1 MGDPQPD
8 SSAAFRALPSVE
20 RLLGAASFEPLVARF
35 GRELVLEGVRA
46 DLERLRAAIR
56 AGQAPQGAASA
67 PGALRAQVS
76 DAACAERVAAALAR
90 RLAPRYPRAINATG
104 VVLHTGLGRAPLA
117 EKARAA
123 LLAAAGACVLEV
135 DADSGRRSQRDAGIT
150 ALVRELTGAEAAC
163 VVNNNAGATL
173 ITLAALAQGRPV
185 IVSRGQL
192 VEIGGSYRIPDV
204 MAQSGAHM
212 VEVGTTNR
220 THLRDYERAL
230 DEHPEAALLL
240 RVHTSNF
247 RVEGFTKEVELA
259 ELCELARRRGVGV
272 MDDLGSGCLL
282 DLSPYG
288 LPREPVIA
296 ESLAAGAGVVTF
308 SGDKLLGG
316 PQAGLIVGS
325 EALVSR
331 VRSHSLYRALRP
343 DKLTL
348 AALEASLSLFRDPA
362 RALARIPTLEMLARP
377 LDQLEREA
385 RALAAQ
391 LAGLAGLEVQVQ
403 RTSSKVG
410 GGSYAVEE
418 LPTWAVTLRAEG
430 RSAAELAQALR
441 LAEPSLW
448 TRVADERVWL
458 DVRTLR
464 AGEAAEVLALSSS
477 LLNPS

>member
-20 RLLGAASFEPLVARF
+20 RLLGAASFEPLRTRF
-35 GRELVLEGVRA
+35 GRELVLDAVRA
-46 DLERLRAAIR
+46 DLDGLRASIR
-56 AGQAPQGAASA
+56 AGETCDLAA
-67 PGALRAQVS
+67 RAS
-76 DAACAERVAAALAR
+76 DAACAERVERALTR

-117 EKARAA
+117 EEARQA
-123 LLAAAGACVLEV
+123 LLSAAGACVLEV
-135 DADSGRRSQRDAGIT
+135 DADSGRRSQRDRGIT
-150 ALVRELTGAEAAC
+150 ELVRELTGAEAAC

-173 ITLAALAQGRPV
+173 ITLAALAAGRPV

-204 MAQSGAHM
+204 MAQSGAQM

-230 DEHPEAALLL
+230 DEHPETALLL

-259 ELCELARRRGVGV
+259 ELTELAARRGVQV
-272 MDDLGSGCLL
+272 MDDLGSGCLI
-282 DLSPYG
+282 DLSPFG

-316 PQAGLIVGS
+316 PQAGVIVGS

-362 RALARIPTLEMLARP
+362 RALERIPTLEMLARP
-377 LDQLEREA
+377 LEQLERQA
-385 RALAAQ
+385 RALANR
-391 LAGLAGLEVQVQ
+391 LESVAGLEVACVE
-403 RTSSKVG
+403 TTSKVG

-430 RSAAELAQALR
+430 RTAAGLAQALR
-441 LAEPSLW
+441 LAEPSVW
-448 TRVADERVWL
+448 SRVAEERVWL

-464 AGEAAEVLALSSS
+464 EGEAEELAGLVRLNLNLNLS
-477 LLNPS
+477 